1 LIAYNG
7 LNWSRQGITGV
18 LDRKKDRE
26 TATMKR
32 ERLNF
37 WLALGVVGVALAGA
51 PGCGSQK
58 ARVVLYCAQDQE
70 FADQVLGE
78 FIHGTGLKVDPK
90 FDTEADKSVS
100 LYVELVNEKARPRC
114 DVHWNNEIL
123 STIRLQRQGL
133 LEPYRSL
140 SAAPYPASARARDDT
155 WHAFAARARILIINT
170 NQVREADRP
179 RSLLDLTDARWKGR
193 MAMAKPQFGTSA
205 TQAACLFEVLGRE
218 RARNYYLGLRENDV
232 KIVPGNKQVAEG
244 VGQGQ
249 FAVGITDTDDA
260 IAEVEAGRPVT
271 ILFPDRDRSHGDRMG
286 TLFIPNTVAVIRGC
300 PNLEGARK
308 LVDYL
313 LSPEVEAKLAE
324 TASHQ
329 IPLNPQ
335 VKAHLPREI
344 ERPEAVKTMEVDFDK
359 AADLWDEVQ
368 TFLRN
373 EFARP

>member
-1 LIAYNG
+1 
-7 LNWSRQGITGV
+7 
-18 LDRKKDRE
+18 
-26 TATMKR
+26 MKR
-32 ERLNF
+32 KRLSFWFAVGAF
-37 WLALGVVGVALAGA
+37 WLLLANA
-51 PGCGSQK
+51 TGCGNVKS
-58 ARVVLYCAQDQE
+58 RVVLYCAQDQE

-78 FIHGTGLKVDPK
+78 FTRRTGLKVDPK

-100 LYVELVNEKARPRC
+100 LYVELVNEQARPRC

-133 LEPYRSL
+133 LEPYRSP
-140 SAAPYPASARARDDT
+140 SAEPYPASAKAPDGM
-155 WHAFAARARILIINT
+155 WHAFAARARILIVNT
-170 NQVREADRP
+170 HLVKEADQP
-179 RSLLDLTDARWKGR
+179 RSLLDLTQPRWKGKVS
-193 MAMAKPQFGTSA
+193 MAKPQFGTSA
-205 TQAACLFEVLGRE
+205 TQAACLFEVLGPE
-218 RARNYYLGLRENDV
+218 KARSFYLGLRDNDV
-232 KIVPGNKQVAEG
+232 HIVPGNKQVAEG

-271 ILFPDRDRSHGDRMG
+271 IIFPDRDGAQGGRMG
-286 TLFIPNTVAVIRGC
+286 TLFLPNTVAMIRGC
-300 PNLEGARK
+300 PNPEGARK
-308 LVDYL
+308 LIDYL

-335 VKAHLPREI
+335 VKARLPKEI
-344 ERPEAVKTMEVDFDK
+344 ERPEAVKTMDVDFEK
-359 AADLWDEVQ
+359 AADLWDEAQ